1 MSKLDR
7 TREILAQLVA
17 FPTVSRDSNLALIE
31 WVDQELQALGAHTE
45 ITRNADGTKA
55 NLFATIGPKV
65 DGGVVLSGHTDVVPI
80 EGQAWTTDPFQAAER
95 DGKLFGRGTCD
106 MKGFIACALAWAP
119 AFAEAEL
126 TRPLHLAFTYDEET
140 GCLGA
145 PVMLRRLA
153 ETGPKPSVC
162 IVGEPT
168 EMCVIEGHKGCH
180 EYTTRFS
187 GLEGHGSKPDAG
199 VNAVEYA
206 VRYVSELMAAAEA
219 LKDRAPADSPF
230 DPPWTTIST
239 GGLRGGIAHN
249 VIPNAAEVDWEY
261 RPINVADS
269 AYVKDRIWSYA
280 TQTLLPAMRA
290 VDPAA
295 SIETE
300 VIGEVSG
307 LEPLTESEAVRLV
320 TELTGSNATGT
331 VPFGTE
337 AGLFQ
342 ALGIHTVVCGPGSID
357 QAHKPD
363 EFVSLDQ
370 LSQCLGMIERLLPKL
385 GKSG

>member
-1 MSKLDR
+1 MSTLAR
-7 TREILAQLVA
+7 TTEVLARLIGY
-17 FPTVSRDSNLALIE
+17 PTVSRDSNLALIE
-31 WVDQELQALGAHTE
+31 WVDDTLQAVGARTE
-45 ITRNADGTKA
+45 ITMNAEETKA
-55 NLFATIGPKV
+55 NLFATIGPEV

-80 EGQAWTTDPFQAAER
+80 EGQAWSSDPFEMDAR
-95 DGKLFGRGTCD
+95 DGRLYGRGACD
-106 MKGFIACALAWAP
+106 MKGFIACALAMAP
-119 AFAEAEL
+119 QFAAADL
-126 TRPLHLAFTYDEET
+126 TRPLHFAFTYDEET

-145 PVMLRRLA
+145 PVMLARLA
-153 ETGPKPSVC
+153 ETGLRPSVC

-168 EMCVIEGHKGCH
+168 EMRIIEGHKGCH
-180 EYTTRFS
+180 EYTTRFR

-206 VRYVSELMAAAEA
+206 VRYVSELMATAEA
-219 LKDRAPADSPF
+219 LKDRAPVDSPF
-230 DPPWTTIST
+230 DPPWTTVST

-261 RPINVADS
+261 RPVNSADA
-269 AYVKDRIWSYA
+269 AYVKDRVWAYA
-280 TQTLLPAMRA
+280 NDTLLPAMRA
-290 VDPAA
+290 VDPDA

-307 LEPLTESEAVRLV
+307 LEPLSESDAVKLV

-342 ALGIHTVVCGPGSID
+342 ELGIHTVVCGPGSID

-370 LSQCLGMIERLLPKL
+370 LSQCLGMIERLLPRL
-385 GKSG
+385 ARPD

>member
-1 MSKLDR
+1 MSVADNPQD
-7 TREILAQLVA
+7 ILARLIA

-31 WVDQELQALGAHTE
+31 WVGDRLEGLGARIEVTTNQE
-45 ITRNADGTKA
+45 GSKA
-55 NLFATIGPKV
+55 NLFATIGPEV

-80 EGQAWTTDPFQAAER
+80 EGQAWSTDPFVMDER
-95 DGKLFGRGTCD
+95 EGRLIGRGACD
-106 MKGFIACALAWAP
+106 MKGFIACALAMAP
-119 AFAEAEL
+119 RFAEAVL
-126 TRPLHLAFTYDEET
+126 ARPLHLAFTFDEET

-145 PVMLRRLA
+145 PVMLERLA

-168 EMCVIEGHKGCH
+168 EMRVIEGHKGCH
-180 EYTTRFS
+180 EYTTRFR

-206 VRYVSELMAAAEA
+206 VRYVAELIATADA
-219 LKDRAPADSPF
+219 LKDRASEHSPF

-239 GGLRGGIAHN
+239 GGIRGGIAHN
-249 VIPNAAEVDWEY
+249 VIPNAAEVDWEC
-261 RPINVADS
+261 RPVNPEDA
-269 AYVKDRIWSYA
+269 AYVKDRIWTYA
-280 TQTLLPAMRA
+280 EQTLLPAMRA

-300 VIGEVSG
+300 VIGEVAG
-307 LEPLTESEAVRLV
+307 LTPLADSQAVRLV
-320 TELTGSNATGT
+320 TELTGANTTGT

-342 ALGIHTVVCGPGSID
+342 NMGIHTVVCGPGSID

-370 LSQCLGMIERLLPKL
+370 LSQCLGMIERLLPRL
-385 GKSG
+385 ARPS